1 MEEHFSCYAF
11 STTVL
16 STARSVYHGL
26 CLQQYTRT
34 WHKRTSLTMV
44 QTVVIPRM
52 EKHFPLLLRF
62 GGINFWRVDSSE

>member
-1 MEEHFSCYAF
+1 MEKHFSCYAF

-34 WHKRTSLTMV
+34 RIWHTMNI
-44 QTVVIPRM
+44 TYYGT
-52 EKHFPLLLRF
+52 KHFPLLLRF
-62 GGINFWRVDSSE
+62 GGIYF